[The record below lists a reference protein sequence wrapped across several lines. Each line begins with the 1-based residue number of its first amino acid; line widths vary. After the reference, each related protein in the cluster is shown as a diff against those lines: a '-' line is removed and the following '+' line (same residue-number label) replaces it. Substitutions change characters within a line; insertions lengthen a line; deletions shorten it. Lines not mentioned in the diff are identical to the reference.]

1 MEDAM
6 PFTHEADIKLAQ
18 HAFRLI
24 AESIQPGVNPDAVQ
38 LHALRLVALLVRHR
52 RLRLEEPGIEELNR
66 LLRERHLD
74 AFLIPATPPAG
85 QLTFFDGLDD
95 GMVDASAVPP
105 PVAAAQAWFASV
117 KSWNPFRK

>member
-1 MEDAM
+1 M
-6 PFTHEADIKLAQ
+6 PFTHEADTKLAQ

-24 AESIQPGVNPDAVQ
+24 TESIKPGVNQDTVQ

-52 RLRLEEPGIEELNR
+52 RLRLEEKSIEELNT

-74 AFLIPATPPAG
+74 AFLIPPPSKAA

-105 PVAAAQAWFASV
+105 PVAATQAWFASV
-117 KSWNPFRK
+117 KSWNPFKR